1 MNNQLNTTNK
11 QTTLQLYRIIKL
23 NNEHSNNNN
32 NQIFT
37 FIIPPQFIKG
47 FLHSVQSNEFYY
59 AGHYWYIRMEYD
71 INTNNQY
78 NTTNTNTTNTTIN
91 SSKQFIQ
98 YNKQPLGISIHLCH
112 LSNGLLCHLK
122 SIKFTIPHQ
131 YNYTLNLIHQMNNLY
146 FTNKNLSYQLSPWIQ
161 SNLLLTNQYYLFD
174 NDTCLLEIELNQ
186 LITIYEEQLHISKNI
201 KDILHCKCIESTTFT
216 YSNNDWSFIID
227 WNHLF
232 NNNNTT
238 TNTTNNTTNKDIKVI
253 NDYRPK
259 CYLQKHNT
267 LKHWIRIQYLISI
280 HWYNLGEF
288 TTDILDHL
296 INPDHSSI
304 TKPLLIGDLNWFL
317 NNTITNM
324 IKLKH
329 KISIKIH
336 FYSITY
342 INLIQ
347 LIPTLPHMNQNC
359 TQFID
364 PYGIE
369 WFVISDILGKLVHLK
384 LFYLNHSNTTYNT
397 TINNNNKQLND
408 NEYQLQVRSTA
419 WSIQLIPYNK
429 SLNNV
434 KSMSPFYVIYTSIN
448 NNTTN
453 QTIMKQ
459 NSNTNYQE
467 IVLNLDVEKV
477 CSSNFGYSRPSDN
490 AITLHI
496 EWLYS
501 HVLCRGDYQN
511 YDELIARQRY
521 HLLRDISNK
530 DLENEHLNKLK
541 QVQVSTSSSK
551 ENDHHDHD
559 HDNNNNN
566 QGKLSESNINS
577 VKQSSYLRKSSEI
590 LPSSSSSSSSKSYFQ
605 DSFKIK
611 KTSTHK
617 GSISPNHSISSGNS
631 LTNSLNIKHFLT
643 PSVIINNNNINLDD
657 DSSSTNQSWR
667 RHSSCLEEV
676 GTTKP
681 RQRRQLPSPPPVP
694 LASSSSSSLKL
705 TEVILPEDVN
715 TISSIDRFQTTRTN
729 NNNSPR
735 LSLKHEHSNFG
746 HFI

>member
-11 QTTLQLYRIIKL
+11 QSTLQLYRIIKL
-23 NNEHSNNNN
+23 DNEYNN

-71 INTNNQY
+71 INIDNQY
-78 NTTNTNTTNTTIN
+78 ATTNTTIINN

-98 YNKQPLGISIHLCH
+98 YNKQPLGISLHLCH

-146 FTNKNLSYQLSPWIQ
+146 FTNKNLSYQLTSWIQ

-186 LITIYEEQLHISKNI
+186 LMTIYEEQLHISKNI

-232 NNNNTT
+232 NDT
-238 TNTTNNTTNKDIKVI
+238 TNNNTTNKDNKVI
-253 NDYRPK
+253 HDYRPK

-267 LKHWIRIQYLISI
+267 LKHWIRIKYLISI

-288 TTDILDHL
+288 TTDLLDHL

-317 NNTITNM
+317 NNTISNM

-347 LIPTLPHMNQNC
+347 LIPTLPHINQNC

-369 WFVISDILGKLVHLK
+369 WFIISDILGKLVHLK

-397 TINNNNKQLND
+397 TYNKQLNN

-419 WSIQLIPYNK
+419 WSIQLIPYNE

-434 KSMSPFYVIYTSIN
+434 KSMSPFYVIYTSMN

-453 QTIMKQ
+453 QTILKQ

-521 HLLRDISNK
+521 LLLRDISNK
-530 DLENEHLNKLK
+530 DSGNEHLNKLK
-541 QVQVSTSSSK
+541 QVQVSTSSSSK

-559 HDNNNNN
+559 TNR
-566 QGKLSESNINS
+566 GKLSESNINS
-577 VKQSSYLRKSSEI
+577 IKQSSYLRKSSEI
-590 LPSSSSSSSSKSYFQ
+590 LSSSKSYFQ

-611 KTSTHK
+611 KTSTNK
-617 GSISPNHSISSGNS
+617 GSISPNHSLS
-631 LTNSLNIKHFLT
+631 NI
-643 PSVIINNNNINLDD
+643 NNLDD

-676 GTTKP
+676 GTNKP
-681 RQRRQLPSPPPVP
+681 RQRRQLPSPPPPSVP
-694 LASSSSSSLKL
+694 LVSSSSSSLKL
-705 TEVILPEDVN
+705 TGVILPEDVN
-715 TISSIDRFQTTRTN
+715 TISSIDRYQTTRTNNN

-735 LSLKHEHSNFG
+735 LSLKHEHSDFD

>member
-11 QTTLQLYRIIKL
+11 QSTLQLYRIIKL
-23 NNEHSNNNN
+23 DNEYNN

-71 INTNNQY
+71 INIDNQY
-78 NTTNTNTTNTTIN
+78 TTTTTNTTTNNN

-98 YNKQPLGISIHLCH
+98 YNKQPLGISLHLCH

-146 FTNKNLSYQLSPWIQ
+146 FTNKNLSYQLTSWIQ

-186 LITIYEEQLHISKNI
+186 LMTIYEEQLHISKNI

-232 NNNNTT
+232 NNTTTTT
-238 TNTTNNTTNKDIKVI
+238 TNNNNNNNNTNNKDSKVI
-253 NDYRPK
+253 HDYRPK

-267 LKHWIRIQYLISI
+267 LKHWIRIQYIISI

-288 TTDILDHL
+288 TTDLLDHL

-317 NNTITNM
+317 NNTISNM

-347 LIPTLPHMNQNC
+347 LIPTLPHINQNC
-359 TQFID
+359 TQLID
-364 PYGIE
+364 PY
-369 WFVISDILGKLVHLK
+369 GKLVHLK

-397 TINNNNKQLND
+397 TYNNNKQLND

-419 WSIQLIPYNK
+419 WSIQLIPYNE

-434 KSMSPFYVIYTSIN
+434 KSMSPFYVIYTSMN

-453 QTIMKQ
+453 QTILKQ

-530 DLENEHLNKLK
+530 DSGNEHLNKLK
-541 QVQVSTSSSK
+541 QVQVSTTTTTTSSSSSK

-559 HDNNNNN
+559 TNR
-566 QGKLSESNINS
+566 GKLSESNINS
-577 VKQSSYLRKSSEI
+577 IKQSTYLRKSSEI
-590 LPSSSSSSSSKSYFQ
+590 LSSSKSYFQ

-611 KTSTHK
+611 KTSTNK
-617 GSISPNHSISSGNS
+617 GSISPNHSLSSGNS

-643 PSVIINNNNINLDD
+643 PSVIINNNNNLNLDINNLDD

-676 GTTKP
+676 GTNKP
-681 RQRRQLPSPPPVP
+681 RQRRQLPSPPPLPVP
-694 LASSSSSSLKL
+694 LVSSSSSSLKL
-705 TEVILPEDVN
+705 TGVILPEDVN
-715 TISSIDRFQTTRTN
+715 TISSIDRYQTTRTNN

-735 LSLKHEHSNFG
+735 LSLKHEHSDFN